1 MKMPRPGWPSGD
13 FLCVKCL
20 SFFGG
25 GEVAEASPEVG

>member
-25 GEVAEASPEVG
+25 EVAEASPEVG

>member
-20 SFFGG
+20 SLLGK
-25 GEVAEASPEVG
+25 VAEDPPEVG

>member
-20 SFFGG
+20 SFL
-25 GEVAEASPEVG
+25 GEVAEAPPEVG